1 MDTSRRAVESYWR
14 SRLVDGVS
22 TDEDKVAPVYKLEEI
37 CELLRVSDSSI
48 VKEISDFVL
57 KRLDHKSPMVKQKAL
72 RLIKYAVGKSGNEFR
87 REMQRHSTAVR
98 QLVHYKGHPDP
109 LRGDALN
116 KAVREMANEAMAAIF
131 STEES
136 KPGPVVSSEGLGKRI
151 QGFGNTNYDPSA
163 REDKKSFLSEVVE
176 IGSAS
181 IKQGLTTFA
190 TAHNIMKPEN
200 NSSGG
205 SGTYRSPA
213 TLRRSLTTEKN
224 SDGYTE
230 ANWSGASSSV
240 SKTVQ
245 TTKWGPDSGAG
256 LSTSGTNDDAGL
268 GSGRTGMKT
277 REERLLETIVTTG
290 GVRLQPTRDALQ
302 VFLAEA
308 TKLDAVV
315 MSRAIDTKL
324 QSPLWQ
330 VRMKAICV
338 LEAILRKK
346 DDEPYSIISSYFSE
360 NSDSVVRCCDLP
372 QVSLREKA
380 TKVLNML
387 DGEQSTETR
396 SVPEPEVETKPSPA
410 VQLPD
415 LIDTGDLLDDQIPME
430 MLTQNNTGNNHN
442 TSQTIDDLFGSVG
455 PTIPDIST
463 SGVTDVSTV
472 NIADMSNTPTGNSTD
487 PFADV
492 SFHVNEDKEPKNDL
506 FSGLTVDEKSSSVSK
521 NELPDIFG
529 DISLKTAD
537 QNNIFGDISP
547 KTDQNNVNDLMAGLN
562 ISDSI
567 SQGQTSQPLTG
578 GAVNGA
584 LGLNSLYSQAP
595 PSQFNNVPQQF
606 MLNPAFL
613 GQQMNINYGA
623 MGAFIAQQQ
632 QILQN
637 LGGYNPGLGANINIS
652 NNNMGFGG
660 MDGGFGTTGCLGSPL
675 PDIFQ
680 GTNNPAQSHVAMM
693 GSSKKE
699 ETKAFDFVSDHLS
712 AARGSKKLL

>member
-14 SRLVDGVS
+14 SRMVDGVT

-48 VKEISDFVL
+48 VKEMSDFVL
-57 KRLDHKSPMVKQKAL
+57 KRLDHKSPLVKQKTL

-87 REMQRHSTAVR
+87 REMQRNSTAVR
-98 QLVHYKGHPDP
+98 PLVHYKGHPDP
-109 LRGDALN
+109 LKGDALN
-116 KAVREMANEAMAAIF
+116 KAVREMATEAMAAIF

-136 KPGPVVSSEGLGKRI
+136 KPGPAVSEGLGKRI
-151 QGFGNTNYDPSA
+151 QGFGNTNYEPSM

-181 IKQGLTTFA
+181 LKQGLSTFA
-190 TAHNIMKPEN
+190 AAHNIIKPEN
-200 NSSGG
+200 NSSAG

-230 ANWSGASSSV
+230 ASWSGASSSI
-240 SKTVQ
+240 SKSVQ
-245 TTKWGPDSGAG
+245 NSKWGPDSGAG
-256 LSTSGTNDDAGL
+256 LSTSGINDDAGSGS
-268 GSGRTGMKT
+268 GSGRTGIKT

-308 TKLDAVV
+308 AKSDAVAL
-315 MSRAIDTKL
+315 SRAIDSKL

-360 NSDSVVRCCDLP
+360 NSDSVVKCCDLP

-380 TKVLNML
+380 SKVLNML
-387 DGEQSTETR
+387 DGEQSSETR
-396 SVPEPEVETKPSPA
+396 SGPEPIEVQIKPSPA
-410 VQLPD
+410 VELPD
-415 LIDTGDLLDDQIPME
+415 LIDTGDLLDDQIPTE
-430 MLTQNNTGNNHN
+430 TPTQNNTTDNHN
-442 TSQTIDDLFGSVG
+442 ASQTIDDLFGSVG

-463 SGVTDVSTV
+463 SPLTDISTG
-472 NIADMSNTPTGNSTD
+472 NIADISNTPTSNGTD

-492 SFHVNEDKEPKNDL
+492 SFHVNEDKEPKDDL
-506 FSGLTVDEKSSSVSK
+506 FSGLTVDENSSTTSK
-521 NELPDIFG
+521 NEIPD
-529 DISLKTAD
+529 
-537 QNNIFGDISP
+537 IFGDISP
-547 KTDQNNVNDLMAGLN
+547 KTADQSNVNDLMAGLN
-562 ISDSI
+562 ISGSL
-567 SQGQTSQPLTG
+567 SQGQPNQPVTG
-578 GAVNGA
+578 GALNGA
-584 LGLNSLYSQAP
+584 LGLNSLYTQAP
-595 PSQFNNVPQQF
+595 PSQFNNVSPHF

-613 GQQMNINYGA
+613 GQQMNIDYSA

-637 LGGYNPGLGANINIS
+637 LGAYNAGPGANMNIS
-652 NNNMGFGG
+652 NSNMGFGG
-660 MDGGFGTTGCLGSPL
+660 MGGGFGTSGGLNSPL

-680 GTNNPAQSHVAMM
+680 VTNNPAQSHVATT

-699 ETKAFDFVSDHLS
+699 ETKAFDFVSDHLA
-712 AARGSKKLL
+712 AARGSKRVI